1 MLFNARGHANAE
13 PTTLWNNVSKGE
25 GMKVVI
31 QNAVVIIA
39 VIFGLILATL
49 LGIYGQDLSY
59 YFNDRFPAIE
69 LAMAITVINFLG
81 IGLYIIIPSLLLI
94 FKKMKGVYLFG
105 FVLIGLPISIWAF
118 FVWAMW
124 MG

>member
-1 MLFNARGHANAE
+1 
-13 PTTLWNNVSKGE
+13 
-25 GMKVVI
+25 MKVVI
-31 QNAVVIIA
+31 QNALVIIA

-69 LAMAITVINFLG
+69 LATAITVITFLS